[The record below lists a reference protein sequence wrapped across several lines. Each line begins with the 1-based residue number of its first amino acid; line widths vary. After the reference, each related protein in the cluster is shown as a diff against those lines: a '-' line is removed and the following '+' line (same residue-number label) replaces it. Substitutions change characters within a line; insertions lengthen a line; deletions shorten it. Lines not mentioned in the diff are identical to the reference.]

1 MSALSG
7 RGRRRKAC
15 ALDGRGT
22 LQRRLPRADVPRA
35 AAARPARLR
44 ASKGA
49 EARPAGAGRGA
60 CGPGPAFLG
69 RESALN
75 NHYLPDLCASHVP
88 TPARLPP
95 PARARIVLP
104 RAAPRCAAARTPRTG
119 YCGRRRRSD
128 RPFRTGFSRWLGGKR
143 RLSPK
148 PPSFKSSL
156 NPFHFNFEVLL
167 WTESSILAQDE
178 RWRRA

>member
-1 MSALSG
+1 MGGGYRNAACRG
-7 RGRRRKAC
+7 RPFRGRRP
-15 ALDGRGT
+15 LG
-22 LQRRLPRADVPRA
+22 
-35 AAARPARLR
+35 LR
-44 ASKGA
+44 AS
-49 EARPAGAGRGA
+49 ARPRAPK
-60 CGPGPAFLG
+60 PGLPRPGKRPKQLLF
-69 RESALN
+69 
-75 NHYLPDLCASHVP
+75 PDLCPSCARAD
-88 TPARLPP
+88 TPLPP

-104 RAAPRCAAARTPRTG
+104 RAAPRCADARTPRTG

-128 RPFRTGFSRWLGGKR
+128 RPFRTGFSRWLGRKR

-156 NPFHFNFEVLL
+156 NPFHFNFEVLI